1 MKPSEVKRFA
11 ALYVRHL
18 KLLKLQKKIEK
29 KIGRK
34 LGKDQGKNGKIGDR
48 PRFYKPISIFYSSLA
63 FRGWPAWPGAARR
76 PSIRPISS

>member
-34 LGKDQGKNGKIGDR
+34 LGKDQNGA
-48 PRFYKPISIFYSSLA
+48 SL
-63 FRGWPAWPGAARR
+63 
-76 PSIRPISS
+76 STIRP